1 MTRRRIDPS
10 STEASQ
16 TSSEAPATM
25 ASSNNAHA
33 DLLALQ
39 RQIAQLTALQ
49 QQSQSL
55 QDHAYRPALQTDS
68 TLYDEWAR
76 NSPWEQAMARD
87 TAHWAANLPMR
98 GAPYDPL
105 ANNQLRGYSRGGQSV
120 PHAPVTRF
128 DGESQGKT
136 EPESPE
142 KYSKPFCDFL
152 TENPTIFHAVKYF
165 EGKLQEAGY
174 EKVWLTSLPPH
185 YELIASF
192 MIMRLTT
199 MTRSSRKSPGPPSS
213 RQGEN
218 TTSPATAPASSP
230 SPSAQTTRVAM
241 VLQ

>member
-1 MTRRRIDPS
+1 
-10 STEASQ
+10 
-16 TSSEAPATM
+16 M
-25 ASSNNAHA
+25 ASSNPQA

-49 QQSQSL
+49 QQTQL
-55 QDHAYRPALQTDS
+55 QTSDYTYRPALQTDS

-105 ANNQLRGYSRGGQSV
+105 ANNQLRGYPRAGQSV
-120 PHAPVTRF
+120 RHTPVTRF
-128 DGESQGKT
+128 GGESQGKT

-165 EGKLQEAGY
+165 EGKLQKAGY
-174 EKVWLTSLPPH
+174 EKVCLDLTSVSLRLHCAVVMLTP
-185 YELIASF
+185 
-192 MIMRLTT
+192 MI
-199 MTRSSRKSPGPPSS
+199 RSLRKSPGPPSS
-213 RQGEN
+213 RPAVN
-218 TTSPATAPASSP
+218 TT
-230 SPSAQTTRVAM
+230 
-241 VLQ
+241 

>member
-16 TSSEAPATM
+16 TSSEAPPTM
-25 ASSNNAHA
+25 ATSSTVHA

-55 QDHAYRPALQTDS
+55 QDHTHRPALQIDS

-98 GAPYDPL
+98 GVPYDPL
-105 ANNQLRGYSRGGQSV
+105 TNNQLRGYTGAGPSV
-120 PHAPVTRF
+120 RHAPVTHF
-128 DGESQGKT
+128 GGEGQGTT

-165 EGKLQEAGY
+165 EGKLQKAGY
-174 EKVWLTSLPPH
+174 EKACRSSLPPH
-185 YELIASF
+185 YNLIDSNMIVVLIA
-192 MIMRLTT
+192 
-199 MTRSSRKSPGPPSS
+199 
-213 RQGEN
+213 E
-218 TTSPATAPASSP
+218 
-230 SPSAQTTRVAM
+230 
-241 VLQ
+241 